1 VNTMEAIGD
10 LLLAKGLIS
19 ADQLRIAAIE
29 QAARNEPLGRILV
42 RLGFLDEAT
51 LRGALSE
58 ALAHAS
64 VDLDNAIPDPEAL
77 ALVPLPV
84 ARRYQVVPLAFHAGS
99 GRLQIATADPHD
111 LVMLDQLATHVARP
125 VLLDPLLAGE
135 AEIARAIDGFYGL
148 EHSLDKILHE
158 LETREPQG
166 SDPADARHP
175 LVRLVDALVSE
186 AIKQGAS
193 DIHLEPEASFL
204 RVRYRIDGVLRQ
216 VRSVHRK
223 YAPSIA
229 VRVKVMAGLNIA
241 EARAPQD
248 GRISL
253 SVYGRPV
260 DLRVST
266 LPTLHGENI
275 VLRILDRR
283 TGIVP
288 LDALGL
294 PQDAV
299 TALRRMMARPEGL
312 ILITG
317 PTGSGKTTTLYS
329 MLSAI
334 NSERINIMTL
344 EDPVEYP
351 ITGLRQ
357 AAVGEASKLDFP
369 VGVRALL
376 RQDPDV
382 LLIGEIRDRDT
393 AEMALRAALTGH
405 QVYATLHS
413 ASAVRAIPRLLD
425 LGLSPPVLAGN
436 LIGVVAQ
443 RLLRRLCVHCRVERE
458 PNDRARRLLGDEA
471 PTRIW
476 HAAGCV
482 QCGHTG
488 YRGRLAVMELLR
500 FDAELEDLAARNAGV
515 RELHEAALRNGFV
528 SLADAGLRRVRAGDT
543 SLDELARVVDLT
555 SRG

>member
-1 VNTMEAIGD
+1 MKAMEAIGD

-29 QAARNEPLGRILV
+29 QTARNEPLGRILV

-111 LVMLDQLATHVARP
+111 LVMLDQLAAHVARP

-166 SDPADARHP
+166 SEPADARHP

-283 TGIVP
+283 AGIVP

-443 RLLRRLCVHCRVERE
+443 RLLRRLCVHCRVEE
-458 PNDRARRLLGDEA
+458 EADDRMRRLLGDEA
-471 PTRIW
+471 PARTWR
-476 HAAGCV
+476 AAGCA

-500 FDAELEDLAARNAGV
+500 FDAELEDLAARNAGL
-515 RELHEAALRNGFV
+515 RELHEAAVRNGFV